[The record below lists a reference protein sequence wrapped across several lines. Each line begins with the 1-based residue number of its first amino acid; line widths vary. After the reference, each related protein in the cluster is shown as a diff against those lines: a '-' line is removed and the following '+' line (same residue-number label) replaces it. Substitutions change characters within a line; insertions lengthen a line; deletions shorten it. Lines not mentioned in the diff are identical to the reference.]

1 MATVRGTNPSN
12 SEPTHRHVDA
22 AVAEELRPMVDRLVE
37 HLSALLRVRSLRD
50 PLGDLALELTSA
62 QKHAVVALGIEKR
75 PLSTSALAARIDASL
90 PAMTGVVDRLERAGL
105 VERLRDDNDR
115 RVVLVGLTERG
126 RQTFEHAGEQMRVG
140 MAWFLAA
147 LSPEDRATFLDV
159 FARAVDVLTGRPPET
174 KP

>member
-1 MATVRGTNPSN
+1 
-12 SEPTHRHVDA
+12 
-22 AVAEELRPMVDRLVE
+22 MVDRLLE
-37 HLSALLRVRSLRD
+37 HLNALLRVRSLRD

-90 PAMTGVVDRLERAGL
+90 PATTGVVDRLERAGL

>member
-1 MATVRGTNPSN
+1 MATVREPN
-12 SEPTHRHVDA
+12 SSHPEPPHRQVDA
-22 AVAEELRPMVDRLVE
+22 AVGEELRPLVDRLYE
-37 HLSALLRVRSLRD
+37 QLCALLRVRSLRD

-62 QKHAVVALGIEKR
+62 QKHAVIALGIEQR
-75 PLSTSALAARIDASL
+75 PLSTSALAQRIDASL
-90 PAMTGVVDRLERAGL
+90 PATTGIVDRLERAGL

-115 RVVLVGLTERG
+115 RLVLVALTENG
-126 RQTFEHAGEQMRVG
+126 RRTFDDAGEQMRVG

-159 FARAVDVLTGRPPET
+159 FARAVDVLAGRPPET